1 MCCLIDQQRVND
13 MTDDAQSQI
22 FKWFDL
28 GDENSDP
35 LAELGQILQPKFDQV
50 LDEFYE
56 LILNRAET
64 AQFFQ
69 DPKIVTHAK
78 AAQKTHWERLF
89 SGKFDRLYFE
99 SAERV
104 GRVHFQIQLPFLLYL
119 GGYSEAGAKML
130 DLVLRQS
137 RLGNKKKVAK
147 QASLLIRVMMADCER
162 VIDAYFVAQQEE
174 QRKALMIMTDGIER
188 LEKGDLSN
196 KIRSSE
202 GGGFPE
208 KFDGMRESYNNL
220 IDRWSSIIG
229 SSTNSAHSVDAK
241 MTTTTQM
248 TRDLAERTEQQAATL
263 EEAVAAVSQVTAATK
278 ETSAMV
284 MKASKKS
291 EQNHLDAEEGGTV
304 VREAIAAVVRIEKSS
319 EQIAKFVDVIDDISF
334 QTNLLALN
342 AGVEA
347 ARAGDAGRGFAVVAS
362 EVRALAAR
370 ASQSASEIKTLI
382 SESAVQVRDGCDLV
396 RQTGESLECIRS
408 GASAVSNLME
418 EITEVIS
425 TQSLSL
431 VEIDASMTD
440 LGHTTQDSAAM
451 ATNVFETT
459 AGLATDSAALKH
471 SMDGFQIGV
480 HRSDETAM
488 DLEYIKAERIA

>member
-1 MCCLIDQQRVND
+1 MTND
-13 MTDDAQSQI
+13 ARSQI

-28 GDENSDP
+28 GDENLDL

-56 LILNRAET
+56 LILSRSDT

-69 DPKIVTHAK
+69 DPKLVTHAK

-119 GGYSEAGAKML
+119 GGYSEAGTKML
-130 DLVLRQS
+130 AVLLRQN
-137 RLGNKKKVAK
+137 RLGNRKKVAK
-147 QASLLIRVMMADCER
+147 QASLLIRVMLADCER

-174 QRKALMIMTDGIER
+174 QSKALTIMTDGIER
-188 LEKGDLSN
+188 LEKGDLSC
-196 KIRSSE
+196 KIRSD
-202 GGGFPE
+202 GFPQ
-208 KFDGMRESYNNL
+208 KFDGMRGSYNNL
-220 IDRWSSIIG
+220 IDRWSEIIG
-229 SSTNSAHSVDAK
+229 SSTHSAHSVDAK
-241 MTTTTQM
+241 MATTSQM
-248 TRDLAERTEQQAATL
+248 TRDLAERSEQQAATL

-278 ETSAMV
+278 ETSEMV
-284 MKASKKS
+284 VKASKKS

-370 ASQSASEIKTLI
+370 ASQSASEIKSLI

-396 RQTGESLECIRS
+396 RRTGESLECIRS

-451 ATNVFETT
+451 ASNVFETT

-471 SMDGFQIGV
+471 SMDGFQIGSQ
-480 HRSDETAM
+480 RSDEALM
-488 DLEYIKAERIA
+488 DLEYMKAERIG

>member
-1 MCCLIDQQRVND
+1 
-13 MTDDAQSQI
+13 MTDDARHQI
-22 FKWFDL
+22 SKWFDL
-28 GDENSDP
+28 GDENSDL
-35 LAELGQILQPKFDQV
+35 LAELGKVLTPKFDQI

-56 LILNRAET
+56 LILGRSET
-64 AQFFQ
+64 ASFFQ
-69 DPKIVTHAK
+69 DPKVAAHAK
-78 AAQKTHWERLF
+78 SAQKAHWERLF
-89 SGKFDRLYFE
+89 SGKFDRLYME

-119 GGYSEAGAKML
+119 GGYSEAGTKML
-130 DLVLRQS
+130 EITLRQG
-137 RLGNKKKVAK
+137 RLGTKKKVAK

-162 VIDAYFVAQQEE
+162 VIDAYFTAQQEE
-174 QRKALMIMTDGIER
+174 QGKALAIMTDGIER
-188 LEKGDLSN
+188 LENGDLSI

-241 MTTTTQM
+241 MATTSQM
-248 TRDLAERTEQQAATL
+248 TRDLAERSEQQAATL
-263 EEAVAAVSQVTAATK
+263 EEAVAAVSQVTVATK
-278 ETSAMV
+278 ETREMV
-284 MKASKKS
+284 VKAAKKS
-291 EQNHLDAEEGGTV
+291 EQNHLDAEAGGTV
-304 VREAIAAVVRIEKSS
+304 VKEAIAAVVRIEKSS

-370 ASQSASEIKTLI
+370 ASESASEIKSLI

-408 GASAVSNLME
+408 GAREVSSVME
-418 EITEVIS
+418 EITEVIA
-425 TQSLSL
+425 TQSMSL

-451 ATNVFETT
+451 ATNVFETA

-471 SMDGFQIGV
+471 SMDGFQIDRR
-480 HRSDETAM
+480 RSDETAM